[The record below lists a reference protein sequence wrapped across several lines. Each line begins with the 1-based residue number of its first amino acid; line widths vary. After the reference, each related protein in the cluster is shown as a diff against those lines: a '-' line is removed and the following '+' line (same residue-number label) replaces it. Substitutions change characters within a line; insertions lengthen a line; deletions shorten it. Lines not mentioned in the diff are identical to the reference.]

1 MSESLL
7 VLSAR
12 DVERVTSDFSPGHL
26 QLLMAEVFAVASTP
40 SNESSSPLSFM
51 PHRITIPTA
60 YHKAL
65 FMPARINT
73 IGSTMKVVSVPS
85 RSDDAG
91 GLPASTIVL
100 DNASGAVK
108 AIVNARN
115 LTALRNA
122 GGSLLSTTLVGPKE
136 PDHIVAFGAG
146 QQISAHLDVHFRE
159 FSTIKTCTIVNR
171 SLNSRVERLIAKL
184 KDAHPSVKT
193 TALALNAEDGNA
205 NMEVKEE
212 LARASIIITA
222 TSSKAPLFPSSWV
235 PTGAHI
241 ILIGSYTK
249 EMKEVDTDLVMRAVR
264 SQVSDGVSPRLLV
277 DSVEACFQEAG
288 ELLEAGLN
296 EEQTQEIGSLV
307 LDARAQND
315 QATPSEMRKILCS
328 GLKETTEKEAATF
341 DGPVTMFKSVGLG
354 LQDVAIAC
362 AVVEQAEKMIAESS
376 AADLG
381 VIVDSYDQV
390 I

>member
-1 MSESLL
+1 MSLL

-26 QLLMAEVFAVASTP
+26 QLLMADVFAMASTP
-40 SNESSSPLSFM
+40 SKESSSLSFQ

-73 IGSTMKVVSVPS
+73 IGSTMKVVSVS
-85 RSDDAG
+85 TRSDDVG

-100 DNASGAVK
+100 DNASGA
-108 AIVNARN
+108 ASR
-115 LTALRNA
+115 
-122 GGSLLSTTLVGPKE
+122 SLLSTTLVGPEE
-136 PDHIVAFGAG
+136 PNHVVAFGAG
-146 QQISAHLDVHFRE
+146 QQISAHLDVHLRE
-159 FSTIKTCTIVNR
+159 FPTIKTCTIVNR
-171 SLNSRVERLIAKL
+171 TLNNRVERLVAKL
-184 KDAHPSVKT
+184 KDDHPSVKT
-193 TALALNAEDGNA
+193 TTLTLNAEDGNTS
-205 NMEVKEE
+205 MEVKEE
-212 LARASIIITA
+212 LARASIVITA
-222 TSSKAPLFPSSWV
+222 TSSKVPLFPSSWV

-277 DSVEACFQEAG
+277 DSVEACFKEAG
-288 ELLEAGLN
+288 ELIDAGLS
-296 EEQTQEIGSLV
+296 EKQMQEIGSLV
-307 LDARAQND
+307 LDARAQDD
-315 QATPSEMRKILCS
+315 QATPGEMRKILCT
-328 GLKETTEKEAATF
+328 GLKKTSERGATAF

-362 AVVEQAEKMIAESS
+362 AVVEQAEKMIAESNI
-376 AADLG
+376 ADLG

-390 I
+390 V

>member
-1 MSESLL
+1 
-7 VLSAR
+7 
-12 DVERVTSDFSPGHL
+12 
-26 QLLMAEVFAVASTP
+26 
-40 SNESSSPLSFM
+40 M

-85 RSDDAG
+85 CSDDAG

-100 DNASGAVK
+100 DNPSGAVK

-122 GGSLLSTTLVGPKE
+122 GGKPSLTRSVPPIGSLLSTTLVGPKE

-159 FSTIKTCTIVNR
+159 FPTIKTCTIVNR